1 METRLESGEP
11 CEALLAFVAGS
22 SVEIPADELGPAR
35 RRAMLVLAA
44 GGDPHREVELDSPA
58 VQALARDLDGPE
70 RRDALAAG
78 LESLR
83 DDVVG
88 LPHVATLLT
97 RLERDSDLAW
107 HAFALALLAD
117 ELASD

>member
-1 METRLESGEP
+1 METRLESGAP
-11 CEALLAFVAGS
+11 SEALLAFVAGS
-22 SVEIPADELGPAR
+22 RVEIPEDELGPAR

-70 RRDALAAG
+70 RREALAAG

-83 DDVVG
+83 DETAS
-88 LPHVATLLT
+88 LPRVAGLLT
-97 RLERDSDLAW
+97 RLERNSDLAW
-107 HAFALALLAD
+107 RAFALALLAD
-117 ELASD
+117 ELADD